1 MLNRKKVIVTFM
13 LIGLSACVPSEQTT
27 SSSAPS
33 EISETSLSPSQLP
46 LSPSSTPVARYPL
59 IGADS
64 PQPGQS
70 AYSFRQASGD
80 LVNFLLFLPSDR
92 DPEVEWPII
101 VYLHGYGGTGSNLE
115 KLTKEPLPALLES
128 TKEFPFIVVSPQLPD
143 GIWTS
148 FLEPVDQ
155 LLTHLTEIFPTDT
168 ERIYL
173 TGFSRGSYGAWQY
186 ALRYQGL
193 FAAVAPVAGGP
204 SLSNRTPENICDLK
218 DLPIWVFHSDADS
231 VVPVDIDVAAVSALE
246 SCGGDV
252 RFTRSSDLDHL
263 DTALD
268 AYNNA
273 DLYAWFLE
281 HSR

>member
-1 MLNRKKVIVTFM
+1 MLNCRKVIVTFM
-13 LIGLSACVPSEQTT
+13 LIGLSACVPSEQTA

-33 EISETSLSPSQLP
+33 EISETS

-64 PQPGQS
+64 AQPGQS

-101 VYLHGYGGTGSNLE
+101 VYLHGHGGRGSNTE
-115 KLTKEPLPALLES
+115 KLTNEPLPALLES
-128 TKEFPFIVVSPQLPD
+128 SEEFPFIVVSPQLPD

-155 LLTHLTEIFPTDT
+155 LLAHLTEIFPTDA

-186 ALRYQGL
+186 ALRSQGR

-204 SLSNRTPENICDLK
+204 STSRNRTPENICDLK

-246 SCGGDV
+246 LCGGDV